1 MLDVTTVCV
10 STLSDTAGTDVY
22 FMVLGCTVV
31 SACVNIDIA
40 SLKRRD

>member
-1 MLDVTTVCV
+1 MLDITIVYV
-10 STLSDTAGTDVY
+10 STLSETAGTDVY

-40 SLKRRD
+40 SFKCRD